1 MFGIGDSIIR
11 GAQDL
16 LQNFFWTI
24 MSPLINLVNTLLDSL
39 LNGVLGLDIFSSN
52 SFLSGAYQCSIALM
66 ILIIP
71 VKIIYELVTSMVK
84 DDDAGLDVH
93 KKIGSAVFGMMIA
106 ISLSFAVTQVI
117 NPLVRNTSDVLLG
130 INMTTQNED
139 GTYEENFQ
147 IGDTLI
153 ETVLVSF
160 GGLPQNGEYGAKS
173 FIEQL
178 HNGELDITQRYESDT
193 DDGHEKYE
201 YVWDV
206 GLFMCIIGLAI
217 YVVLLFI
224 ITIQIA
230 VRMIAIGFYYIIGPL
245 CCTSLTNYQNP
256 QAFNVWKSTMIG
268 QWAMNL
274 TQIFLLSLMVS
285 LLDSITKATS
295 TYPIACAALYF
306 GAFSLILSAPNFVQ
320 AMIGGYSAGV
330 LETMNQI
337 RGGAGMASGIVSGA
351 IGGMIGRS
359 NANTG
364 HLQGGLRGK
373 ALGDVQA
380 DGTRRGGFKG
390 MAIGEQSNMNGVT
403 GRSGGIRGALFG
415 NDTLSSGPD
424 GTTTRARTS
433 GLFGMGTRTAST
445 YNRSGQMTE
454 QTRRPAFSGLRG
466 STTTSFDPSSGE
478 ATSTVQNPS
487 PVSQRL
493 SSLNNRYRNFKSPN
507 TQPKTSFTSS
517 FNRNRGGQ

>member
-1 MFGIGDSIIR
+1 MFGIGDAIIR

-24 MSPLINLVNTLLDSL
+24 MSPLITLVNTLLDSL

-52 SFLSGAYQCSIALM
+52 TFLSNAYQCSIALM

-71 VKIIYELVTSMVK
+71 VKIIYELVVSMVK

-93 KKIGSAVFGMMIA
+93 KKVGSAVFGMMIA

-117 NPLVRNTSDVLLG
+117 NPLVKNTSDVLLG

-139 GTYEENFQ
+139 GTYEENYQ

-160 GGLPQNGEYGAKS
+160 GGLPQNGEYGADS

-193 DDGHEKYE
+193 DDGHEQYE

-320 AMIGGYSAGV
+320 AMIGGYSAGIF
-330 LETMNQI
+330 ETMNQI
-337 RGGAGMASGIVSGA
+337 RGGFGMASGIVSGA
-351 IGGMIGRS
+351 VGGLIGRS
-359 NANTG
+359 NSYTG

-373 ALGDVQA
+373 ALGNVQQ
-380 DGTRRGGFKG
+380 DGTRRGGIKG
-390 MAIGEQSNMNGVT
+390 AMMGQTTTMNGVT
-403 GRSGGIRGALFG
+403 GKTGGVRGALFG
-415 NDTLSSGPD
+415 NDTLNQGFD
-424 GTTTRARTS
+424 GSTTRDRSS
-433 GLFGMGTRTAST
+433 GLFGMGARTST
-445 YNRSGQMTE
+445 TFDRSGQMTE
-454 QTRRPAFSGLRG
+454 QTRRPAFSAFRG
-466 STTTSFDPSSGE
+466 SQTTTFDPTSGQ
-478 ATSTVQNPS
+478 TSTVRNPS
-487 PVSQRL
+487 PATQRL
-493 SSLNNRYRNFKSPN
+493 SSLNNRFKSPN
-507 TQPKTSFTSS
+507 TQPKASFTSS